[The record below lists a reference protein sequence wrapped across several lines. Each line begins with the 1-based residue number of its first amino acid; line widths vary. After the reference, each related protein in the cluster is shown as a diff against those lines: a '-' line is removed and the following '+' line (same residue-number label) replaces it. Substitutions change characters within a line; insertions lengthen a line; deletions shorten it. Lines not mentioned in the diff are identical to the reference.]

1 MVTMS
6 VLPVI
11 SPSKNWSIAL
21 LNIPRIY
28 EVHMSKSHLYT
39 YKQGNMHESHVHTH
53 MQGRLTCVE
62 SGIYEMNKIM
72 HYTLFFWYTSYLPNL
87 NRKFRYYLVLYYL
100 IYIFIIL

>member
-1 MVTMS
+1 
-6 VLPVI
+6 
-11 SPSKNWSIAL
+11 
-21 LNIPRIY
+21 
-28 EVHMSKSHLYT
+28 MSKSHLYT
-39 YKQGNMHESHVHTH
+39 YKQGNMHDLSKKKKKGNMHESHVHTH